1 MKTEL
6 EHLRFQKLFDWKPFW
21 WVIRRSGGD
30 YLGHV
35 SPCEKT
41 VKFYPHKPVTH
52 NPLGEE
58 ELLEIATFIHE
69 LKAEE
74 ETP

>member
-21 WVIRRSGGD
+21 WVLRRPGGD
-30 YLGHV
+30 SLGHV
-35 SPCEKT
+35 SPYGKT
-41 VKFYPHKPVTH
+41 IKFSTREAGAKT
-52 NPLGEE
+52 LAEE
-58 ELLEIATFIHE
+58 ELLEIAAFIHE
-69 LKAEE
+69 VTAEE